1 MSEFKREER
10 YIVVKLK
17 HLAGLQVAPLR
28 NFLRENR
35 VPTLDCVVVESDWP
49 EYMPVWQMIERRMTG
64 QPAVTAAEELD
75 AVLHWRGKHAQAIRE
90 RDALQQLLN
99 QRDEQVETLKLQNQG
114 EPVAWICHGP
124 EGSGLV
130 ALQWSHLP
138 TPTGLVRKIGLCLE
152 QPALERTQ
160 LDYGSLDAVQR
171 LAVCRG
177 DVVPVSGST
186 CNEIREETGQPINHP
201 CKACG
206 GGACI
211 DR

>member
-1 MSEFKREER
+1 MRNVKTREGME
-10 YIVVKLK
+10 YWDKICSLK
-17 HLAGLQVAPLR
+17 HYGFIHSPD
-28 NFLRENR
+28 NSR
-35 VPTLDCVVVESDWP
+35 VLK
-49 EYMPVWQMIERRMTG
+49 
-64 QPAVTAAEELD
+64 AEGIGNWIDKFE
-75 AVLHWRGKHAQAIRE
+75 AQAIVDQAQDEINRFRAE

-99 QRDEQVETLKLQNQG
+99 QRDEQVESLKLQNQG

-152 QPALERTQ
+152 QPAPAPAPLN
-160 LDYGSLDAVQR
+160 YGSLDAVQR

-186 CNEIREETGQPINHP
+186 CNEIREEAGQPINRP